1 MLLLLLIV
9 VLFVEDK
16 ININIILPRH
26 QEPARRLLY
35 NKRWKSQLW
44 EKQEDQ
50 AGRPIVQVFMP
61 GIMPVYTG
69 IPVYPYQVA
78 KLLKNKMFLY
88 LFKKNILI

>member
-1 MLLLLLIV
+1 MLLLIV

-16 ININIILPRH
+16 INIKILPRH

-50 AGRPIVQVFMP
+50 AGRPIVQVLLSQQVFMP
-61 GIMPVYTG
+61 GIMAG
-69 IPVYPYQVA
+69 
-78 KLLKNKMFLY
+78 LL
-88 LFKKNILI
+88 